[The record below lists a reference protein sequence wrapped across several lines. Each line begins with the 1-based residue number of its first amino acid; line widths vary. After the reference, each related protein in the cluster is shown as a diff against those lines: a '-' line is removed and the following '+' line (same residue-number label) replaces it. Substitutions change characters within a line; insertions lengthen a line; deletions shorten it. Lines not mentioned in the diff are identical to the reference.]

1 MSGAVFEHPIQRRG
15 YYSSYVRKD
24 HVMATPLTLNTDR
37 GVDGTPRVT
46 AAGEIDI
53 SNIHVFTEAL
63 TTASEGSRR
72 PITVDMS
79 AVKYLDSA
87 GINVLFKHADEI
99 DRLHLI
105 VHPFLMRVLTIS
117 GLSEI
122 ANVQPAPAPARQ
134 DSDGRDGAS
143 DGRL

>member
-1 MSGAVFEHPIQRRG
+1 M
-15 YYSSYVRKD
+15 
-24 HVMATPLTLNTDR
+24 MTPLTLNTDR

-63 TTASEGSRR
+63 TTASEGSGR

-87 GINVLFKHADEI
+87 GVNVLFKHADEI

-105 VHPFLMRVLTIS
+105 VHPLLVRVLSIT
-117 GLSEI
+117 GLSEVAI
-122 ANVQPAPAPARQ
+122 VESAPAGENA
-134 DSDGRDGAS
+134 
-143 DGRL
+143 

>member
-1 MSGAVFEHPIQRRG
+1 
-15 YYSSYVRKD
+15 
-24 HVMATPLTLNTDR
+24 MATPLTLNTDR
-37 GVDGTPRVT
+37 GVDGTPRVIAT
-46 AAGEIDI
+46 GEIDI

-79 AVKYLDSA
+79 TVKYLDSA
-87 GINVLFKHADEI
+87 GINALFKHADEI

-117 GLSEI
+117 GLSKI
-122 ANVQPAPAPARQ
+122 ATVQPAPEPPRE
-134 DSDGRDGAS
+134 DGDG
-143 DGRL
+143 

>member
-1 MSGAVFEHPIQRRG
+1 
-15 YYSSYVRKD
+15 
-24 HVMATPLTLNTDR
+24 MATPLRLNTDR

-53 SNIHVFTEAL
+53 SNIGAFSEAL
-63 TTASEGSRR
+63 ATASEGTRG
-72 PITVDMS
+72 PITVDLS

-87 GINVLFKHADEI
+87 GINALFRYADEI

-105 VHPFLMRVLTIS
+105 VHPFLLRVLTIS

-122 ANVQPAPAPARQ
+122 ATVQSAPAPARENG
-134 DSDGRDGAS
+134 DG
-143 DGRL
+143 

>member
-1 MSGAVFEHPIQRRG
+1 
-15 YYSSYVRKD
+15 
-24 HVMATPLTLNTDR
+24 MATPLSLNTDR

-53 SNIHVFTEAL
+53 SNIGVFSEAL
-63 TTASEGSRR
+63 TTASEGTRG
-72 PITVDMS
+72 PITVDLS

-87 GINVLFKHADEI
+87 GINALFRHADEI

-105 VHPFLMRVLTIS
+105 VHPFLLRVLTIS

-122 ANVQPAPAPARQ
+122 ATVQSAPAPARENG
-134 DSDGRDGAS
+134 DG
-143 DGRL
+143 